1 MPDRI
6 AICLLVLALLLQGAV
21 AVGAEIYPDEH
32 AQQHC
37 PMDHHGASDDC
48 SCCDDAGQMG
58 AGCTVQCSTSQAPVL
73 MIAPAHVAAES
84 ERPPLAVRTIR
95 NPSYTPLIPPPIF

>member
-1 MPDRI
+1 
-6 AICLLVLALLLQGAV
+6 
-21 AVGAEIYPDEH
+21 
-32 AQQHC
+32 
-37 PMDHHGASDDC
+37 
-48 SCCDDAGQMG
+48 MG

-73 MIAPAHVAAES
+73 MIAPTHVAAGG